1 MRNTWTI
8 VLNVLAR
15 IGNATQSAIRAKRDA
30 VRMLS
35 ATVRMLSHIV
45 MRALRA
51 ILICALAVAMWL
63 PMCLTADTAI
73 AASTAKNSIHSAI
86 KHAATKHAATK
97 RSETAPAPVS
107 GGSLMQ
113 PAPSPVFVNG
123 DDNVFARFQN
133 GGGISV
139 ARIVLPIAV
148 MRRVRMILGVLLT
161 VL

>member
-73 AASTAKNSIHSAI
+73 AASTAKSSIHSAI
-86 KHAATKHAATK
+86 KHAAAKHAATK

-133 GGGISV
+133 GGGV
-139 ARIVLPIAV
+139 YR
-148 MRRVRMILGVLLT
+148 
-161 VL
+161 

>member
-15 IGNATQSAIRAKRDA
+15 IGNVTQSAIRARRDA
-30 VRMLS
+30 VRTLY
-35 ATVRMLSHIV
+35 ATVRTLSHIV

-133 GGGISV
+133 GGGV
-139 ARIVLPIAV
+139 YR
-148 MRRVRMILGVLLT
+148 
-161 VL
+161 

>member
-30 VRMLS
+30 VRTLS
-35 ATVRMLSHIV
+35 ATVRTLFATVRTLSNAV
-45 MRALRA
+45 MRASRA

-73 AASTAKNSIHSAI
+73 AASTAKSSIHSAI
-86 KHAATKHAATK
+86 KHAATKHAAAKSAATN

-107 GGSLMQ
+107 SGSLMQ
-113 PAPSPVFVNG
+113 PAPLPVFVNG
-123 DDNVFARFQN
+123 DDSVFARFQN
-133 GGGISV
+133 GGGV
-139 ARIVLPIAV
+139 FR
-148 MRRVRMILGVLLT
+148 
-161 VL
+161 

>member
-45 MRALRA
+45 MSALRA

-63 PMCLTADTAI
+63 PMCITADTAL
-73 AASTAKNSIHSAI
+73 AASTAKSSIHSAI
-86 KHAATKHAATK
+86 KHAAAKHAATK

-133 GGGISV
+133 GGGV
-139 ARIVLPIAV
+139 YR
-148 MRRVRMILGVLLT
+148 
-161 VL
+161 